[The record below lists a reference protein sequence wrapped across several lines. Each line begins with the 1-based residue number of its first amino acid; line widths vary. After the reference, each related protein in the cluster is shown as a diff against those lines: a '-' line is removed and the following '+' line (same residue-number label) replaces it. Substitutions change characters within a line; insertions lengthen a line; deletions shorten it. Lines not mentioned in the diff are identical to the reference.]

1 MENLL
6 LQGYELLTVLLPC
19 ALAAW
24 VLRRRGQCMPP
35 VLTAVFVLYLFGVL
49 HVTSAG
55 TIFDVLWRGA
65 GVHGQVNLLP
75 FSQEVDWTGYA
86 LNVLLF
92 MPLGV
97 LLPLLCPWWARL
109 RRVAAA
115 GLSLSLLIEVSQL
128 FNNRS
133 TDVDDLLMNTL
144 GAVLGFVLF
153 RMIYRR
159 CAQNGAETAGRCLA
173 LIYVLAAFGGRMLLF
188 NEFGAAGLLYGI

>member
-1 MENLL
+1 MENLF

-35 VLTAVFVLYLFGVL
+35 VLTAVFMLYLFGVL

-55 TIFDVLWRGA
+55 TIFDVLWRGS

-97 LLPLLCPWWARL
+97 LLPLLCLWWARL
-109 RRVAAA
+109 HRVAAA
-115 GLSLSLLIEVSQL
+115 GLFLSLLIEVSQL
-128 FNNRS
+128 LNNRS

-144 GAVLGFVLF
+144 GAVLGFMLF
-153 RMIYRR
+153 RVIYRR
-159 CAQNGAETAGRCLA
+159 CAQDSTETTGRWLA
-173 LIYVLAAFGGRMLLF
+173 LVYVLAALGGRMLLF
-188 NEFGAAGLLYGI
+188 NELGAAGLLYGF